1 MGQIETCTETD
12 GHQPIKHNSK
22 PRILVVDDEPEVVE
36 TLRDILVF
44 KGFDVETA
52 ENGAEAIDR
61 LKSAHHFDLLITDLR
76 MPGMD
81 GLELLRQ
88 ARKLRKNIPAAILTG
103 NATFEDGLLA
113 VEGGALEF
121 VLEYIAKPINLRDL
135 MTVVHRALRDRY

>member
-1 MGQIETCTETD
+1 MGRRNEKTRPERL
-12 GHQPIKHNSK
+12 KA
-22 PRILVVDDEPEVVE
+22 RILVVDDEPQVAE
-36 TLRDILVF
+36 TLREILVF

-52 ENGAEAIDR
+52 ENGEQAIDL
-61 LKSAHHFDLLITDLR
+61 LKSTHHFDLMITDLR

-88 ARKLRKNIPAAILTG
+88 ARKLRKTIPAAILTG

-113 VEGGALEF
+113 VEEGI
-121 VLEYIAKPINLRDL
+121 LEYIAKPITVKDL

>member
-1 MGQIETCTETD
+1 MGRIETCNETD
-12 GHQPIKHNSK
+12 GHQPIKHSSK
-22 PRILVVDDEPEVVE
+22 PRILVVDDEPEVADTIRE
-36 TLRDILVF
+36 ALVHG
-44 KGFDVETA
+44 GFEAETA
-52 ENGAEAIDR
+52 ENGRQALNTLRAG
-61 LKSAHHFDLLITDLR
+61 HHFDLLITDLR

-113 VEGGALEF
+113 VEEGI
-121 VLEYIAKPINLRDL
+121 LEYIAKPITLRDL